1 MSSWKN
7 FLVSVCKWALLFAV
21 VFTIFF
27 FVYGFSP
34 IDTCYFL
41 YGKAVRL
48 YSSIVYGI
56 EDTSERISTTVT
68 DPNYYINT
76 TATTLEQHSHSTVR

>member
-1 MSSWKN
+1 MNSWKN
-7 FLVSVCKWALLFAV
+7 FLVSVCKWGLLLAVLFA
-21 VFTIFF
+21 IFF

-48 YSSIVYGI
+48 YSSVVYGI

-68 DPNYYINT
+68 DPNYHINS
-76 TATTLEQHSHSTVR
+76 TASTLEQRSNDIVH